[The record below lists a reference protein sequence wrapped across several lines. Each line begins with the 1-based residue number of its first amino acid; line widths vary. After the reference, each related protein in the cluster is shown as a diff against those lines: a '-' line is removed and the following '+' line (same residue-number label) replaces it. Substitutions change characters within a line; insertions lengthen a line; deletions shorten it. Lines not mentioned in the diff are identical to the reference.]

1 MPIVTVVHI
10 IFDNSNDPGSVAR
23 RHVAR
28 EIARGVRQT
37 EVVREAWHLR
47 HTSIP
52 NTVTS
57 TSAAWPAPPFTGVEI
72 YYDPV
77 VVGHA
82 PEKEVIDAL
91 IKAGQR

>member
-28 EIARGVRQT
+28 EISKGVRQT
-37 EVVREAWHLR
+37 DVVHEAWHHR

-52 NTVTS
+52 NKITN
-57 TSAAWPAPPFTGVEI
+57 TSAAWLAPPFTAVEI

-77 VVGHA
+77 VVDHA
-82 PEKEVIDAL
+82 PENEVIDAL

>member
-28 EIARGVRQT
+28 EISRGVRQT
-37 EVVREAWHLR
+37 DVVREAWNQR
-47 HTSIP
+47 HTPVP
-52 NTVTS
+52 NAITT
-57 TSAAWPAPPFTGVEI
+57 TSAAWEAPPFTAVEI

-77 VVGHA
+77 VVGDA

-91 IKAGQR
+91 INAGRR